1 MAREMKDSGVEW
13 IGEIPREWEVGKVKN
28 CFVRKNEKA
37 KQENPIILSLAR
49 SGVKIR
55 DISTGEGQIA
65 ESYFNYNPVEKGDL
79 LINPMDLYSG
89 ANCSV
94 SKVCGVIS
102 PAYIN
107 LKSINGN
114 NSTYYDYY
122 FKTQYWSMVFFAH
135 GKGVSFDNR
144 WTLNTETLF
153 NYFIPIPPLEEQE
166 KIANYLDKKVS
177 DIDLIIEKTK
187 ATIEDYKKYKQSII
201 TEAVTN
207 GINPNVEM
215 KDSGIEWIGEIPR
228 EWEVKKLSEYFFQV
242 KNKNSNL
249 EEKNLL
255 SLSYG
260 KIIRKDINKT
270 DGLLPENFSN
280 YNIIDKGDIVL
291 RLTDLQNDHKSLRVG
306 LCNEKGIITSAYI
319 TLRIRKPQPTS
330 YFYNYIHTYDIHKG
344 FYGMGDGV
352 RQSLTYDGLKSF
364 KIILPS
370 LEEQNQIVEYIDKK
384 ISEID
389 TLITKKEVLIVELE
403 EYKKSLIYECVTGK
417 KEVNENV

>member
-187 ATIEDYKKYKQSII
+187 ATIEDYKKYKHSII
-201 TEAVTN
+201 TEAVTK